1 MQFYTFLVLVVSD
14 FLALQA
20 SASPLARRNY
30 SKSPSKSGFKKVWY
44 EEFTSPHGLA
54 TNWNYAIGTHY
65 PGANQVA
72 QWGTWEVETYTTDPA
87 NIRIANGVLYI
98 TPRKKVSNGQTTWT
112 SGRIESNREKQWVC
126 ADKKKMIVEAS
137 IKLGSAAEARSQ
149 GIWPAFWMLGSAFR
163 DAGYKGW
170 PATGELDIM
179 ESVNG
184 GRSTSGMIHCG
195 WYNNKSGGPCN
206 EPNGK
211 GGWVKGVKRGVWN
224 TFGIEI
230 DKTSSNWKSQKI
242 TWLFNGGSKHSIT
255 GAQVGN
261 SVAWKALVDKKFY
274 ILLNVAVGGSMPDAL
289 AGAQTPNSKTL
300 DGDSVGMA
308 VDWVAVYQ
316 QN

>member
-1 MQFYTFLVLVVSD
+1 MRFYTFFVLLVSD
-14 FLALQA
+14 FFVLQID
-20 SASPLARRNY
+20 ASPLARRNH
-30 SKSPSKSGFKKVWY
+30 SKSPTKPGFKKVWY
-44 EEFTSPHGLA
+44 EEFTSKNGLA
-54 TNWNYAIGTHY
+54 TNWIYDTGTHY
-65 PGANQVA
+65 PGNDQVA
-72 QWGTWEVETYTTDPA
+72 QWGTWEIETYTTDPK
-87 NIRIANGVLYI
+87 NINITNGVLYI
-98 TPRKKVSNGQTTWT
+98 TPHLEAQAYLNLKAFGEFPSNENIPTH
-112 SGRIESNREKQWVC
+112 
-126 ADKKKMIVEAS
+126 
-137 IKLGSAAEARSQ
+137 
-149 GIWPAFWMLGSAFR
+149 AFR
-163 DAGYKGW
+163 DAHYKGW

-184 GRSTSGMIHCG
+184 NRDASGMIHCG

-211 GGWVKGVKRGVWN
+211 GGSVRGVGRGLWN

-242 TWLFNGGSKHSIT
+242 TWLFNGARKHSIT
-255 GAQVGN
+255 GGQVNN
-261 SVAWKALVDKKFY
+261 SVAWKALVNKKFF
-274 ILLNVAVGGSMPDAL
+274 ILLNVAVGGSMPDGV